1 MTRYVFDS
9 PEQMFDWVDRTA
21 KKLLSI
27 PRDEFGKIKIEITR
41 TYDSCNYPWE
51 IDPREKEAWKKRFE
65 NEKR

>member
-9 PEQMFDWVDRTA
+9 PEAMFHWIDETA

-27 PRDEFGKIKIEITR
+27 PRDKFGKIEINISR
-41 TYDSCNYPWE
+41 TELGVNYDWIITPE
-51 IDPREKEAWKKRFE
+51 IKQIWKKRFE